1 MKIGNIKYNAGLN
14 FKRVIPVQYVELN
27 GQSANIKDQKEV
39 GEQFAKMLRKAEK
52 NRETHNSLR
61 LTFEE
66 AVDDY
71 KAPVKKSDHPVI
83 KLIDSKFKSFFIL
96 TGKEAKEVEEVGAM
110 LGRTRANAAQ
120 AHLEKEKYEWTQKAK
135 VLQNDYNKLIDRIL
149 SDIDRYGGDLHIEAV
164 TKPNKKVS
172 SGYDI
177 IIKNFNVF
185 A

>member
-1 MKIGNIKYNAGLN
+1 MRTDNIKYNAGLS

-27 GQSANIKDQKEV
+27 GQGTNIKDQKEV
-39 GEQFAKMLRKAEK
+39 SEQFAKMLRKAEK
-52 NRETHNSLR
+52 NREQHNQIR
-61 LTFEE
+61 LAFEE

-71 KAPVKKSDHPVI
+71 KAPVSQNDHPVI

-96 TGKEAKEVEEVGAM
+96 TGKEAKKVEEVGAM
-110 LGRTRANAAQ
+110 LGRARANAAQ
-120 AHLEKEKYEWTQKAK
+120 AYLEKEKEEWIQKAK
-135 VLQNDYNKLIDRIL
+135 VLQNDYNKIIDRIL
-149 SDIDRYGGDLHIEAV
+149 LDIDRYGGDLHIDAI

-177 IIKNFNVF
+177 IIKSFNVF